1 MLNKVI
7 VEKQISFVNLST
19 IHKNMYEYKTQVRVR
34 YAEADPMNVV
44 YYGNYAQYFEV
55 GRVESLRSL
64 GISYKELEEMG
75 IMLPVVELNIK
86 YLRSA
91 KYDDL
96 LTITTQIKELPV
108 DHRIIFHQEIHNEQG
123 KLLTI
128 GMVKLYFM
136 DENLGKRAS
145 MPNLMLEKLS
155 SYFR

>member
-1 MLNKVI
+1 
-7 VEKQISFVNLST
+7 
-19 IHKNMYEYKTQVRVR
+19 MYEFNTQVRVR

-55 GRVESLRSL
+55 GRVESLRNL
-64 GISYKELEEMG
+64 GISYKGIEDMG

-86 YLRSA
+86 YLRPA

-96 LTITTQIKELPV
+96 LTIKSQIKELPTEHKIV
-108 DHRIIFHQEIHNEQG
+108 FDQEIYNEEG

-128 GMVKLYFM
+128 GKVKLYFM
-136 DENLGKRAS
+136 DSKLGKRAS
-145 MPNLMLEKLS
+145 MPSSMLEKLS

>member
-1 MLNKVI
+1 
-7 VEKQISFVNLST
+7 
-19 IHKNMYEYKTQVRVR
+19 MYEFNTQVRVR

-55 GRVESLRSL
+55 GRVESLRNL
-64 GISYKELEEMG
+64 GISYKGIEDMG

-86 YLRSA
+86 YLRPA

-96 LTITTQIKELPV
+96 LTIKSQIKELPT
-108 DHRIIFHQEIHNEQG
+108 DHKIIFDQEIYNEEG

-128 GMVKLYFM
+128 GKVKLYFM
-136 DENLGKRAS
+136 DSKLGKRAS
-145 MPNLMLEKLS
+145 MPSSMLEKLS